1 MFSSAEG
8 IIKFVREEKV
18 EMIDFKVIDLVGRWY
33 HVSIPASRL
42 DESIFTE
49 GIGIDASSY
58 PGYKRVTSGDM
69 KIVPDISTCIID
81 PFTELKTV
89 SMLGDILES
98 DGSPYPRYPRG
109 VSKRAEAYLASAQR
123 GTALFS
129 PELEFY
135 VFDDIR
141 YASEVQQA
149 FYQIDSIEG
158 FWNTGKQ
165 ESPNLGYK
173 FHIRGGYHGI
183 PPADTTFDLRA
194 KMVKLAEE
202 AGIKVRYHHHE
213 VASGGQEEIEL
224 SHDTLLRSADAIM
237 LMKYIIKNVARQS
250 GKFVTFMPKP
260 LYQEGGSGMH
270 VHQYMSDGKV
280 SLFYDRN
287 GHAGLSQLALNYIA
301 GLLNHGPAL
310 LGFTNP
316 STISYKRLVPGYET
330 PEAFFYGPANRTAAV
345 RIPTY
350 ALNERKARVEFRLP
364 DATCN
369 PYLALSAIAMAG
381 IDGIEN
387 NIDPIAQGLGP
398 FDVSFAEIA
407 DEKRAKIKP
416 FPTSL
421 EAALEALRNDCDFL
435 LKEEVFTKDLI
446 DAWIKYKLDNEVKPL
461 RARPHPYEF
470 ELYSDI

>member
-1 MFSSAEG
+1 MFSSAEE

-69 KIVPDISTCIID
+69 KIVPDVSTCIID

-89 SMLGDILES
+89 SMLGDVLEP
-98 DGSPYPRYPRG
+98 DGSPYFRYPRG

-141 YASEVQQA
+141 YASGVQQA
-149 FYQIDSIEG
+149 FYRIDSTEG

-165 ESPNLGYK
+165 ENPNLGYK
-173 FHIRGGYHGI
+173 FRIRGGYHGI

-194 KMVKLAEE
+194 KMVKLAED

-237 LMKYIIKNVARQS
+237 LMKYIIKNVARQN

-270 VHQYMSDGKV
+270 IHQYMSDGKV
-280 SLFYDRN
+280 SLFYDRD
-287 GHAGLSQLALNYIA
+287 GHTGLSQLALSYIA

-345 RIPTY
+345 RIPSM
-350 ALNERKARVEFRLP
+350 P
-364 DATCN
+364 SM
-369 PYLALSAIAMAG
+369 PAIA
-381 IDGIEN
+381 
-387 NIDPIAQGLGP
+387 
-398 FDVSFAEIA
+398 IA
-407 DEKRAKIKP
+407 DKAK
-416 FPTSL
+416 
-421 EAALEALRNDCDFL
+421 
-435 LKEEVFTKDLI
+435 
-446 DAWIKYKLDNEVKPL
+446 
-461 RARPHPYEF
+461 
-470 ELYSDI
+470 